1 MDPQQPDPAMQ
12 RGAWRVLTATE
23 RGAAHH
29 GMGLPNQDAVK
40 ALENGPRSVVVAVAD
55 GHGHHRHFRS
65 ARGSQLAVTAACQ
78 AVPELTSTLAGLT
91 GTAGAATVDTGRVD
105 TGRAGTGRAGTG
117 PPELEAGEIVRQI
130 HQVLVPA
137 ITGRWRE
144 AVRADLDAE
153 PITPEEE
160 PSRSLGDDPV
170 IAYGTTLLVAAVW
183 GEWLLLAQ
191 IGDGDILAITPDGG
205 ALLPVPGDPL
215 LDGRHTTSLC
225 SPGAEHSFR
234 AAAVSTGPTPLLG
247 VMLATDGYANAQV
260 SDTWE
265 DAVGADLAGLISA
278 HPPEW
283 LASQLPVWAA
293 RCASLEGSGDDTTIA
308 LLLAPGPAGAAAG
321 AGAGSAASG
330 GPAEATQPGTWAP

>member
-1 MDPQQPDPAMQ
+1 M
-12 RGAWRVLTATE
+12 LTATE

-29 GMGLPNQDAVK
+29 AMGLPNQDAVK
-40 ALENGPRSVVVAVAD
+40 ALENGPRSAVVAVAD

-65 ARGSQLAVTAACQ
+65 ARGSQLAVATACQ
-78 AVPELTSTLAGLT
+78 AVPELTATLAGLT
-91 GTAGAATVDTGRVD
+91 G
-105 TGRAGTGRAGTG
+105 
-117 PPELEAGEIVRQI
+117 EIEAGEIVRQI

-137 ITGRWRE
+137 ITARWRE
-144 AVRADLDAE
+144 AVREDLAAE

-160 PSRSLGDDPV
+160 PSRSPGDDPV

-191 IGDGDILAITPDGG
+191 IGDGDILGVRPDGG

-234 AAAVSTGPTPLLG
+234 AAAVSTGLTPLLG
-247 VMLATDGYANAQV
+247 VLLATDGYANAQAA
-260 SDTWE
+260 DGWE
-265 DAVGADLAGLISA
+265 DVVGADLAALISA

-283 LASQLPVWAA
+283 LASQLPVWAG
-293 RCASLEGSGDDTTIA
+293 RCASLDGSGDDTTIA
-308 LLLAPGPAGAAAG
+308 LLLPPGPAGEAAG
-321 AGAGSAASG
+321 PEDRAVG
-330 GPAEATQPGTWAP
+330 GDTAETQPGTWAQ

>member
-1 MDPQQPDPAMQ
+1 MDPQQPEPATQ
-12 RGAWRVLTATE
+12 PQPGAWRVLTATE

-29 GMGLPNQDAVK
+29 AMGLANQDAVR
-40 ALENGPRSVVVAVAD
+40 AFENGPRSVVVAVAD

-65 ARGSQLAVTAACQ
+65 ARGSQLAVAVACQ
-78 AVPELTSTLAGLT
+78 AVPELTSTLAGLAGTAGT
-91 GTAGAATVDTGRVD
+91 GTAGTETVETGP
-105 TGRAGTGRAGTG
+105 GGTGTPGIG
-117 PPELEAGEIVRQI
+117 AGEIVRQI
-130 HQVLVPA
+130 HRVLVPA

-144 AVRADLDAE
+144 AVGADIDAK

-160 PSRSLGDDPV
+160 PSRSPGDDPV

-183 GEWLLLAQ
+183 GDWLLLAQ
-191 IGDGDILAITPDGG
+191 IGDGDILGIAPDGG

-247 VMLATDGYANAQV
+247 VMLATDGYANAQAA
-260 SDTWE
+260 DAWE
-265 DAVGADLAGLISA
+265 DTIGADLAGLISN

-283 LASQLPVWAA
+283 LASQLPVWAG
-293 RCASLEGSGDDTTIA
+293 RCASFEGSGDDTTIA
-308 LLLAPGPAGAAAG
+308 LLLAPGPARPAAG
-321 AGAGSAASG
+321 SGRGSAASG
-330 GPAEATQPGTWAP
+330 DPAEATQPGTWAP

>member
-1 MDPQQPDPAMQ
+1 MDTPQPEPGAPQPAGTSQGAAAPQ
-12 RGAWRVLTATE
+12 PGAWRVLTATE

-29 GMGLPNQDAVK
+29 AMGLPNQDAVK

-65 ARGSQLAVTAACQ
+65 ARGSQLAVAAACQ
-78 AVPELTSTLAGLT
+78 AVPELTATLAGRP
-91 GTAGAATVDTGRVD
+91 GGI
-105 TGRAGTGRAGTG
+105 
-117 PPELEAGEIVRQI
+117 EAGEIVRQI

-137 ITGRWRE
+137 VTARWRE
-144 AVRADLDAE
+144 AVREDLAAE

-160 PSRSLGDDPV
+160 PSRSPGDDPV

-191 IGDGDILAITPDGG
+191 IGDGDILAVTPVGA

-234 AAAVSTGPTPLLG
+234 AAAVSTALTPLLG
-247 VMLATDGYANAQV
+247 VLLATDGYANAQAA
-260 SDTWE
+260 DGWE
-265 DAVGADLAGLISA
+265 DVVGADLAGLISA
-278 HPPEW
+278 HPPGW
-283 LASQLPVWAA
+283 LASQLPVWAG
-293 RCASLEGSGDDTTIA
+293 RCASLDGSGDDTTIA
-308 LLLAPGPAGAAAG
+308 LLLAPRPAGG
-321 AGAGSAASG
+321 ATGPGDGPDDGAASG
-330 GPAEATQPGTWAP
+330 DTAETQPGTWAQ

>member
-1 MDPQQPDPAMQ
+1 MDSPQPEPGAPQP
-12 RGAWRVLTATE
+12 GAWRVLTATE

-29 GMGLPNQDAVK
+29 AMGLPNQDAVK
-40 ALENGPRSVVVAVAD
+40 ALENGPRSAVVAVAD

-65 ARGSQLAVTAACQ
+65 ARGSQLAVAAACQ
-78 AVPELTSTLAGLT
+78 AVPELTATLAGLT
-91 GTAGAATVDTGRVD
+91 GVEAA
-105 TGRAGTGRAGTG
+105 
-117 PPELEAGEIVRQI
+117 EIVRRI

-137 ITGRWRE
+137 VTVRWRE
-144 AVRADLDAE
+144 AVGEDLAAE

-160 PSRSLGDDPV
+160 PSRSPGDDPV

-191 IGDGDILAITPDGG
+191 IGDGDILGITPDGG

-234 AAAVSTGPTPLLG
+234 AAAVSTALTPLLG
-247 VMLATDGYANAQV
+247 VLLATDGYANAQAA
-260 SDTWE
+260 DGWE
-265 DAVGADLAGLISA
+265 DEVGADLAGVIST

-283 LASQLPVWAA
+283 LASQLPVWAG
-293 RCASLEGSGDDTTIA
+293 RCASLDGSGDDTTIA
-308 LLLAPGPAGAAAG
+308 LLLAPRPAGEAAVPGDGAAG
-321 AGAGSAASG
+321 RDTT
-330 GPAEATQPGTWAP
+330 ETQPGTWAQ